1 MNATEILAT
10 DKAIMGKTIG
20 IVRGLQAKTALKI
33 KSACMARSMTQASR
47 IRSSLEPSASQRDK
61 SLSLSS
67 TCTGHCAL
75 SLKPIPT

>member
-33 KSACMARSMTQASR
+33 RFSSKEVTFQPATGREFTMTNE
-47 IRSSLEPSASQRDK
+47 IFNTLDTNEIINIIE
-61 SLSLSS
+61 
-67 TCTGHCAL
+67 GHIDG
-75 SLKPIPT
+75 SDNGV